1 VPAVYDGGMSTLF
14 AAVYDRLMAPLER
27 GRFRAI
33 RTALLAHA
41 AGRVLEIGAGTGI
54 NFPLYPAAVTQVEAL
69 EPDPA
74 MSARADPRLSS
85 ARVPVRRVAARAEAL
100 PYPDASF
107 DTVVATLVLCT
118 VGDPHASLRE
128 VRRVLKPGGLLL
140 VFEHVRLENPLLAGL
155 QAALTPAWKHLAGGC
170 HLDRDTL
177 RLVREAGFVAVQEL
191 PESRALF
198 RVALA
203 TRVS

>member
-1 VPAVYDGGMSTLF
+1 MPAVYDGGMSTLF
-14 AAVYDRLMAPLER
+14 AAAYDRLMAPLER

-74 MSARADPRLSS
+74 MSARADRRLSS

-198 RVALA
+198 RVAVA
-203 TRVS
+203 VRR

>member
-1 VPAVYDGGMSTLF
+1 
-14 AAVYDRLMAPLER
+14 
-27 GRFRAI
+27 
-33 RTALLAHA
+33 
-41 AGRVLEIGAGTGI
+41 
-54 NFPLYPAAVTQVEAL
+54 
-69 EPDPA
+69 
-74 MSARADPRLSS
+74 
-85 ARVPVRRVAARAEAL
+85 VRRVAARAEAL

-198 RVALA
+198 RVAVA
-203 TRVS
+203 VRR

>member
-1 VPAVYDGGMSTLF
+1 MPAVYDGGMSTLF
-14 AAVYDRLMAPLER
+14 AAAYDRLMAPLER

-74 MSARADPRLSS
+74 MSARADLRLSS

-118 VGDPHASLRE
+118 VGDPRASLRE
-128 VRRVLKPGGLLL
+128 AHRVLKPGGLLL
-140 VFEHVRLENPLLAGL
+140 VFEHVRRENPLLAGL

-198 RVALA
+198 RVAVA
-203 TRVS
+203 VRR